1 MLDNVQ
7 GKLPR
12 SQWEERYKVLYKNK
26 EKGAITEKTFED
38 LMGADAIQLEIQI
51 GKSKRYLDN
60 VKNGIAREI
69 KSGRVTWSSYKSQ
82 VMKDLE
88 IVVAGIKNI
97 NKVEWHCFGEVD
109 AKFIQ
114 NVKAEVKKA
123 GLKDTEFI
131 IIQY

>member
-1 MLDNVQ
+1 MFDNVQ
-7 GKLPR
+7 GKLSR

-69 KSGRVTWSSYKSQ
+69 KSGRVT
-82 VMKDLE
+82 
-88 IVVAGIKNI
+88 
-97 NKVEWHCFGEVD
+97 
-109 AKFIQ
+109 
-114 NVKAEVKKA
+114 
-123 GLKDTEFI
+123 
-131 IIQY
+131 